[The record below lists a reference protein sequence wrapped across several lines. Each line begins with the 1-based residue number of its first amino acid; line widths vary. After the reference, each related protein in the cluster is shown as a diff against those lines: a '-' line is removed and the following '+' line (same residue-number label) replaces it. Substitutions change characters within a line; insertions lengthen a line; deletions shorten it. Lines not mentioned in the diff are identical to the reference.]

1 MSIQRLHVEKRFCEV
16 AIAGNLIHLAGQLA
30 TDTSGDIRAQT
41 QQTLEI
47 IDRLLA
53 EAGSDKHHILSV
65 MIFLKDIEQ
74 DYQAMNDIWD
84 AWVADGAA
92 PPRTCVEAKL
102 YAPEVLVEMTV
113 TAVKVSA

>member
-1 MSIQRLHVEKRFCEV
+1 MSIQRLHVEKRFSEV

-30 TDTSGDIRAQT
+30 TDLSGDIRSQT
-41 QQTLEI
+41 QQTLDI

-53 EAGSDKHHILSV
+53 EAGSDKSHILSV

-74 DYQAMNDIWD
+74 DYQAMNEIWD
-84 AWVADGAA
+84 AWVMNGAA

-102 YAPEVLVEMTV
+102 YAAEVLVEMTV
-113 TAVKVSA
+113 TAVKVSS